1 MVLRGLNI
9 FWIVLAAWAATILV
23 NIISDVTRKKFDITV
38 PDNLTAR
45 QMHTKIKVFQRI
57 LVVLLWL
64 AAVAGIMLLFERFR
78 TLGGTLLAS
87 AGVVSILIGLSAQKT
102 FAAIIAGIQVA
113 LFHPINLDDVV
124 VLEGEW
130 GHIEEITFSY
140 VVVKT
145 WDLRRLVVP
154 VTYFLEKPFQNWTKT
169 SAEII
174 GSVFIHTDYT
184 VPMETLRDELKQICN
199 NAGSLWDGK
208 TCVLQVVDSGPETMT
223 LRAIMSSPDASKAWT
238 YDAWYAKG

>member
-1 MVLRGLNI
+1 
-9 FWIVLAAWAATILV
+9 
-23 NIISDVTRKKFDITV
+23 
-38 PDNLTAR
+38 
-45 QMHTKIKVFQRI
+45 MHTKIKVFQRI

-130 GHIEEITFSY
+130 GHHRGNHIQLRSRENMGFTSPGCAGY
-140 VVVKT
+140 VLFGKA
-145 WDLRRLVVP
+145 L
-154 VTYFLEKPFQNWTKT
+154 
-169 SAEII
+169 S
-174 GSVFIHTDYT
+174 
-184 VPMETLRDELKQICN
+184 ELDQDK
-199 NAGSLWDGK
+199 
-208 TCVLQVVDSGPETMT
+208 
-223 LRAIMSSPDASKAWT
+223 R
-238 YDAWYAKG
+238 